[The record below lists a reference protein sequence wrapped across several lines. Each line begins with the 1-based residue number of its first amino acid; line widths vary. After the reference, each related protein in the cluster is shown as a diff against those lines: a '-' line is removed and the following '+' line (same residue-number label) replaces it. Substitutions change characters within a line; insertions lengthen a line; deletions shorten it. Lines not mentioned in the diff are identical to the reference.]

1 MNVYVLVTAI
11 IVAFGSTSALA
22 MILRNKIS
30 DMGVKSKLSGS
41 MIFSYSLIT
50 AGALYGVWYG
60 FMEGYSFGAFML
72 ALFFSLI
79 TGLGISLGLHRYDT
93 HKSFKTGP
101 VFLFVLSA
109 LAWMGGMKK
118 ATWVANHELHHRKE
132 EEPDDPHSPYIFNVH
147 GDWWGFLWSHL
158 GWMLVDRPHLEGLKR
173 TDISKISF
181 IRTERY
187 LFLPCLLLGFAIPTA
202 FLGWEGLWISFLRMF
217 YVLHITF
224 SINSVGHMFGATVS
238 RKSLSRNGT
247 WIGALFTMIG
257 ERYHA
262 NHHAD
267 QRCAFLGWRWFD
279 VDAGKWLLVVLEQF
293 GIVYDVNKPG
303 RNNPP
308 GPYIPSVFPLVA
320 A

>member
-1 MNVYVLVTAI
+1 MWL
-11 IVAFGSTSALA
+11 FGSLA
-22 MILRNKIS
+22 
-30 DMGVKSKLSGS
+30 
-41 MIFSYSLIT
+41 
-50 AGALYGVWYG
+50 
-60 FMEGYSFGAFML
+60 
-72 ALFFSLI
+72 
-79 TGLGISLGLHRYDT
+79 TGLGISLGLHRHNT

-118 ATWVANHELHHRKE
+118 ATWVANHELHHAKE
-132 EEPDDPHSPYIFNVH
+132 EGPDDPHSPYIFDVH
-147 GDWWGFLWSHL
+147 GDWLGFLWSHL
-158 GWMLVDRPHLEGLKR
+158 GWMLVDRPHLEALKK
-173 TDISKISF
+173 TDVSKIPF

-187 LFLPCLLLGFAIPTA
+187 LFLPCLLLGFAIPTV

-224 SINSVGHMFGATVS
+224 SINSVGHRFGATVG
-238 RKSLSRNGT
+238 RKSMSRNGS
-247 WIGALFTMIG
+247 WIGAVFTMIG

-293 GIVYDVNKPG
+293 DIVYDVNKP
-303 RNNPP
+303 RRDNPT
-308 GPYIPSVFPLVA
+308 GPYRPSVLPLIAV
-320 A
+320 